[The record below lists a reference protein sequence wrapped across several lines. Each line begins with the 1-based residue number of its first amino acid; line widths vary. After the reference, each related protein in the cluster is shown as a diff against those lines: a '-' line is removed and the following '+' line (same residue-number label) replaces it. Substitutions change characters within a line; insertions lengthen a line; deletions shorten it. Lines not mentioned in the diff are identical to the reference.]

1 MTQLDEPW
9 GKTNSAGQRHA
20 LGAHSMDVAAVCER
34 LIAQPVIAARLVQ
47 SAGRELF
54 ESDRA
59 RLAALV
65 FLHDMGKLHPGFQA
79 KARPD
84 LPGWSG
90 GPVSHASAG
99 AGLIYL
105 AFKCPDHPL
114 NAIAAEIANWGDGA
128 ANLLMPIFAHHGRPV
143 ERSMDKKGNWPVYTA
158 YDWRIG
164 TASMASTLRAAFPV
178 AFQPGNPLPDAPAF
192 IHLVAGLTA
201 LADWIGSDVR
211 FFEFNTA
218 PDNTYPAHARAAA
231 KRAVAAIGVDVASLA
246 LRETDFA
253 TVSGF
258 ATPNAVQKAL
268 GQTDPS
274 HQLVILEAETGSGK
288 TEAAL
293 WRFAQLFAAGL
304 VSGMYFAVPT
314 RAAARQLHGRVNRA
328 MQRLFGPSAPEAV
341 LAIPGLRVAGDATGQ
356 ALPGFETRWD
366 DQPGPATSRWAAE
379 HATRFLAATIAVG
392 TVDQAML
399 AGLQVKHAHLRG
411 AALARSLLV
420 IDEVHASD
428 SYMTEVVL
436 ALLRGHLGIGGHAM
450 LMSATLGSRA
460 RARYL
465 GAAQPDF
472 SQAVAARYPAVWT
485 RAPATAQS
493 ADGVGRAKAVRME
506 SRPTMAAAPLA
517 SEAMAAAKGGARV
530 LVIRNTVT
538 EAVATFQAVLDAG
551 GAAFLMQLNGGP
563 ALHHS
568 RFAAEDRRLL
578 DAAAE
583 AALAPLANRLRVGC
597 IVVGSQTL
605 EQSLDIDADILLTD
619 LCPVDV
625 LLQRIGRL
633 HRHILPRPFG
643 YEVPRTVVL
652 CPEGGIDRLTK
663 PMFDNGLGGWKD
675 AGSLQ
680 GIYTDLAAIELTR
693 RQIAA
698 HPVWQIPAM
707 NRALVEGATHP
718 EAQADLIAEKGAVW
732 EAYDRTL
739 AGKTAAERVMGALGV
754 LRRDKPFPDRFKS
767 DDEAIM
773 TRLGVQGPVLTL
785 PDGTIGPFGEVVIT
799 ISLPAHWVFG
809 PVPDGPLA
817 PVPFDGGFTF
827 ALGEKVFRYSRVGV
841 DRIAD
846 KSA

>member
-1 MTQLDEPW
+1 MTLLDEPW
-9 GKTNSAGQRHA
+9 GKTNSAGQHHA
-20 LGAHSMDVAAVCER
+20 LRAHSMDVAAVFER
-34 LIAQPVIAARLVQ
+34 LIAQPVIAARLAQ
-47 SAGRELF
+47 AAGHELS

-65 FLHDMGKLHPGFQA
+65 FLHDVGKLHPGFQA
-79 KARPD
+79 KARPG
-84 LPGWSG
+84 LPPWSG

-99 AGLIYL
+99 AGLIDL
-105 AFKCPDHPL
+105 AFKHPDHPL
-114 NAIAAEIANWGDGA
+114 NAIAAEIANWGEGA
-128 ANLLMPIFAHHGRPV
+128 INLLMPIFAHHGRPV
-143 ERSMDKKGNWPVYTA
+143 ERSMDKKDNWPTYTD

-164 TASMASTLRAAFPV
+164 AASMASTLRAAFPL
-178 AFQPGNPLPDAPAF
+178 AFQPGSPLPNAPAF

-211 FFEFNTA
+211 FFEFNAA
-218 PDNTYPAHARAAA
+218 PESTYPAHARATAA
-231 KRAVAAIGVDVASLA
+231 DAVSAIGVDVTA
-246 LRETDFA
+246 LHLRNSDFA
-253 TVSGF
+253 AVSGF
-258 ATPNAVQKAL
+258 ASPNAAQSAI

-314 RAAARQLHGRVNRA
+314 RAAARQLQRRVNRA
-328 MQRLFGPSAPEAV
+328 VQRLFGPNAPEAV
-341 LAIPGLRVAGDATGQ
+341 LAIPGQRVAGDATGQ
-356 ALPGFETRWD
+356 VLPGFETRWD
-366 DQPGPATSRWAAE
+366 DQPGSSTKRWAAE

-428 SYMTEVVL
+428 SYMTEVAL

-465 GAAQPDF
+465 GAAQPDYA
-472 SQAVAARYPAVWT
+472 QAVAAPYPAVWT
-485 RAPATAQS
+485 RGS
-493 ADGVGRAKAVRME
+493 GHGADAVGRVKAVQME
-506 SRPTMAAAPLA
+506 TRTTMAAAPLA
-517 SEAMAAAKGGARV
+517 VEAIAAANSGARV

-538 EAVATFQAVLDAG
+538 ETVATFQAVLDAG
-551 GAAFLMQLNGGP
+551 GAALLMQLNGSP
-563 ALHHS
+563 ALHHA

-583 AALAPLANRLRVGC
+583 AALTPTPNRPRIGC
-597 IVVGSQTL
+597 IVIGSQTL

-633 HRHILPRPFG
+633 HRHILPRPLG
-643 YEVPRTVVL
+643 YEVPRAVVL
-652 CPEGGIDRLTK
+652 CPEGGIDRLVK
-663 PMFDNGLGGWKD
+663 PRFDNGLGGWKD

-693 RQIAA
+693 RQIAV

-718 EAQADLIAEKGAVW
+718 EMQAALITEKGAEW

-739 AGKTAAERVMGALGV
+739 AGKTAAERMMGALGV
-754 LRRDKPFPDRFKS
+754 LRRDKPFPERFKS

-773 TRLGVQGPVLTL
+773 TRLGVQGPVLTF
-785 PDGTIGPFGEVVIT
+785 PEGTIGPFGEVVTT

-809 PVPDGPLA
+809 PVPDVPLA
-817 PVPFDGGFTF
+817 PMPFDGGFFF
-827 ALGEKVFRYSRVGV
+827 ALGEQALRYSRVGL

-846 KSA
+846 TSA